1 MRNIIVVGL
10 IAVLFF
16 CNITFTFSQCFV
28 TGADLSYVNSI
39 ESNGGTYQAANGNVV
54 DPFELFANEGAKM
67 IRLRLWHTPENK
79 TDFCGNPISNSN
91 LDDVLAAAQKIKAN
105 GMQFKLSIHYS
116 DYFVDPAKQQMP
128 AAWMG
133 LAHSVLL
140 DSIYNYTTFVLNK
153 LNTQNTLPDI
163 LSAGNETTW
172 GFIDETATTNGWDWP
187 NDADKYNSVLTA
199 IDDFNQAH
207 NSNIKK
213 AIHVIESSASWLVD
227 LFHTNNITNF
237 DIIGVSYYPF
247 FSPEKSLA
255 DIGQIVKELTET
267 YSKEVMIFETGFTWT
282 NSSADNYNNFIGDNG
297 STLNYPTTAE
307 GQKNF
312 LLDLAEVVETNGGSG
327 ILYWEPAWVTSSL
340 CDQWGQGSSYEN
352 VGFFNFNDGNKAL
365 STFDFFDF
373 CGTNRI
379 EDLTNN
385 NNTITFPNPAVFHD
399 SIKVKSDLNF
409 SHWKLYDVSGKK
421 IEEGDFT
428 SKGIQEISFSNKTE
442 GIYFIHLMT
451 FGKKEIVKKIV
462 F

>member
-1 MRNIIVVGL
+1 
-10 IAVLFF
+10 
-16 CNITFTFSQCFV
+16 
-28 TGADLSYVNSI
+28 
-39 ESNGGTYQAANGNVV
+39 
-54 DPFELFANEGAKM
+54 
-67 IRLRLWHTPENK
+67 
-79 TDFCGNPISNSN
+79 
-91 LDDVLAAAQKIKAN
+91 
-105 GMQFKLSIHYS
+105 
-116 DYFVDPAKQQMP
+116 
-128 AAWMG
+128 
-133 LAHSVLL
+133 
-140 DSIYNYTTFVLNK
+140 
-153 LNTQNTLPDI
+153 
-163 LSAGNETTW
+163 
-172 GFIDETATTNGWDWP
+172 
-187 NDADKYNSVLTA
+187 
-199 IDDFNQAH
+199 
-207 NSNIKK
+207 
-213 AIHVIESSASWLVD
+213 
-227 LFHTNNITNF
+227 
-237 DIIGVSYYPF
+237 
-247 FSPEKSLA
+247 
-255 DIGQIVKELTET
+255 
-267 YSKEVMIFETGFTWT
+267 
-282 NSSADNYNNFIGDNG
+282 
-297 STLNYPTTAE
+297 
-307 GQKNF
+307 
-312 LLDLAEVVETNGGSG
+312 GSG